1 MKIALT
7 QMDISW
13 EAKEENK
20 RTCRRLIA
28 AAKEK
33 GAVLIAFPEMTLT
46 GFTMRPELFAEP
58 EKNSNTENFF
68 LKLSAEYKI
77 AILFGRIEKRQDGYY
92 NLLEIV
98 EQDRIILKYRKIHPF
113 SYGGESVHYKS
124 GSEIVTTIFHGAPIG
139 AFICYDLRFPEI
151 FQISSERSEVI
162 FVIAN
167 WPQDRIGQWDILL
180 NARAV
185 ENQAYVLGI
194 NRTGGLHY
202 CASSVAYDPFGHR
215 IAGGSEEEIVIAE
228 ITPGLA
234 ASYRK
239 DFPVKQDRQR
249 DLYERFLKER

>member
-1 MKIALT
+1 M
-7 QMDISW
+7 
-13 EAKEENK
+13 
-20 RTCRRLIA
+20 
-28 AAKEK
+28 
-33 GAVLIAFPEMTLT
+33 
-46 GFTMRPELFAEP
+46 
-58 EKNSNTENFF
+58 
-68 LKLSAEYKI
+68 
-77 AILFGRIEKRQDGYY
+77 
-92 NLLEIV
+92 
-98 EQDRIILKYRKIHPF
+98 
-113 SYGGESVHYKS
+113 HYKS
-124 GSEIVTTIFHGAPIG
+124 GSEIVTTVFHGAPIG

-151 FQISSERSEVI
+151 FQISSERSEVL

-167 WPQDRIGQWDILL
+167 WPQERIGQWDILL

-185 ENQAYVLGI
+185 ENQAYVLGV

-215 IAGGSEEEIVIAE
+215 IAGGTEEEIVIAE